1 MGVLLNVYIIPFTH
15 IFVHLLTL
23 KNDSGEETRATN
35 GTEDTQ
41 EDKVTT
47 TDMRIKTQ
55 TCMLLQLLLSLELLE
70 SV

>member
-1 MGVLLNVYIIPFTH
+1 M
-15 IFVHLLTL
+15 
-23 KNDSGEETRATN
+23 DSGEVIRATN

-55 TCMLLQLLLSLELLE
+55 TCMLLQRLLSLELLE
-70 SV
+70 SVWYVSIIKKHKP